1 MPLKFSEGLL
11 SGLRNYGRMPEPDPS
26 IVRRPGGMLTP
37 APQYAP
43 AQTIAKGIGGMFGV
57 DMRTDE
63 QKRAEGVRA
72 LPQTPE
78 GLIQAI
84 DVQMQDPNL
93 SVADRTKL
101 RTNRLT
107 IQNQI
112 AAAKLREEEAKA
124 KNLEAVR
131 EDMVFDTMA
140 TTLRK
145 LDPAYEGI
153 AKNIENNVYSYSDAS
168 DLVSQL
174 QKDHATLSSDSGKLL
189 TTRQAFLK
197 SKGLGVEDL
206 GMTVE
211 EVRDADSAHLT
222 ILIDDALAKK
232 ERDNLAVEMRKKD
245 RDDLANDLE
254 SGLLT
259 VAHARSE
266 YLKDPDP
273 EKEPKYLQ
281 HTLTEDYYVP
291 PHAYNGEI
299 IRGGTRR
306 VAKVTPVA
314 GDEFMGYWLDDR
326 PDPVWVVLPRGSK
339 KLSGGELTATES
351 ARARVYV
358 EGNPN
363 EDYEALPGKEDKP
376 GPARSMFIADVARRA
391 QEIANE
397 RGQSFEKSLGEARA
411 EALTRISRPDLKDPW
426 YQVGPFSSDATYT
439 SMDEVGA
446 KGKKTDAEKEANAKI
461 GDVITVKG
469 RRFKL
474 TKDGWDEVTK

>member
-1 MPLKFSEGLL
+1 M
-11 SGLRNYGRMPEPDPS
+11 
-26 IVRRPGGMLTP
+26 
-37 APQYAP
+37 
-43 AQTIAKGIGGMFGV
+43 
-57 DMRTDE
+57 
-63 QKRAEGVRA
+63 
-72 LPQTPE
+72 
-78 GLIQAI
+78 
-84 DVQMQDPNL
+84 
-93 SVADRTKL
+93 ADRTKL

-291 PHAYNGEI
+291 PHAYNGQI
-299 IRGGTRR
+299 IR
-306 VAKVTPVA
+306 
-314 GDEFMGYWLDDR
+314 
-326 PDPVWVVLPRGSK
+326 
-339 KLSGGELTATES
+339 GGELTATES
-351 ARARVYV
+351 ARARDYV